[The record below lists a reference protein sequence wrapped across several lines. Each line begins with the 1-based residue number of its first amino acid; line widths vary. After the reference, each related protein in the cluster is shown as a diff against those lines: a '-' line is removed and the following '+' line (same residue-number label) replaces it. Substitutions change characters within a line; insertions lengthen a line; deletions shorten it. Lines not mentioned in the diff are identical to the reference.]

1 MSEQWR
7 ADFERLCECYGSF
20 AALADQLGFSRSH
33 VQKVQAGTEEP
44 SEGFREAVTEHREQ
58 IKSEHTVAASMDAT
72 FQQAMGQCREAIS
85 QFGEAETQMG
95 RLEAI
100 QEIEKTL
107 DRTEAILSDQRQQ
120 LCG

>member
-20 AALADQLGFSRSH
+20 AALADQLGFSRSQ

-72 FQQAMGQCREAIS
+72 FQQAMTHLRKAKTMDEV
-85 QFGEAETQMG
+85 EE
-95 RLEAI
+95 
-100 QEIEKTL
+100 TL
-107 DRTEAILSDQRQQ
+107 DRTEAILSDQREQ
-120 LCG
+120 LCD